1 MHINYDLCS
10 LLQENKTIDINVVR
24 KSCEVRAATMI
35 SKAKVW
41 NPFTKGKHGRDLST
55 ELLIPKHITE
65 KWKCEGELRALTLQ
79 AQERPTDHEL
89 LVWS

>member
-1 MHINYDLCS
+1 MHFNRQWAQCIGKTDAYKLNRFNTCSMQIKYDLCS

-41 NPFTKGKHGRDLST
+41 NPFTKGK
-55 ELLIPKHITE
+55 
-65 KWKCEGELRALTLQ
+65 Q
-79 AQERPTDHEL
+79 Y
-89 LVWS
+89 